1 MIQQNALLVDNDR
14 RFLDDL
20 SDILVMEGYRVRTAI
35 DGKEAISAI
44 HRNPP
49 DVLFTDLIIPKI
61 SGEQLIRYV
70 RDNPDFAQM
79 VIVVV
84 SGAILEYSGH
94 EQIAADYFITKSNI
108 HSFRQQILVLSKKI
122 RSHTVPD
129 RRSFGRTL
137 ITDQSLRSRKIVEDL
152 LNNRQHILQVLESLQ
167 AGLLVYDIDLRI
179 LSANRAAEVLLE
191 KPISL
196 ILGRLVEDQFEKDY
210 RTSLQKK
217 LEPGDEN
224 QEMFGQ
230 LTVHTQDKILDLN
243 ISPLNS
249 SQDGSWLG
257 GLVLMVDVTRLE
269 KLHGYLESAA
279 RVASMLLKRE
289 NAHEQVFSVLEIMGR
304 AAGASRSYWYQN
316 SRDSSGNVWMSLKA
330 EWNAEGISSRA
341 NLTDQGRISYG
352 AGFTRWYSE
361 LSADRIIAGAVND
374 FPEYERG
381 FLLSLG
387 VRSILI
393 MPLLMKD
400 HFEGFIGFDNC
411 FREVPWK
418 EPEIHL
424 MRMATDSLAKAFDY
438 EVSLIEKNK
447 LQDQL
452 LHSQRMKFMGE
463 ISAGLS
469 HNFRNLLAG
478 ILGNAEFIR
487 LKYKEVDEIQ
497 KYTSAI
503 INIARNGSDLISGLM
518 KFSRM
523 EPRGPKRI
531 FNLTD
536 MLQECYQIIS
546 TSFNKHIKIQN
557 KWPQLIAVEGDP
569 AELSQVFMNMF
580 TNARD
585 AMPEGGTLRMEA
597 REGDQQ
603 IIIRVSDTGCGMTE
617 EIARRVFDPFFTTKA
632 AGQGTGL
639 GLSTAYGIVHN
650 YGGDIQVFSQPGLGT
665 VFTVTLPCPILHE
678 PQSYLCEDILIP
690 GQGEKILIVDDEET
704 IFGVL
709 KDLLESN
716 GYIVSIATSG
726 QEAVTLYPNCRPDV
740 VLMDRNL
747 PVIDGVAAATKILEM
762 DPSAR
767 IIMASGY
774 EADGPDGIPPHLQNV
789 IKGYIVKP
797 FEIAELSKL
806 LAEVL
811 KP

>member
-14 RFLDDL
+14 KFLDIL
-20 SDILVMEGYRVRTAI
+20 GDILITEGYHVRTAR
-35 DGKEAISAI
+35 DGKEALSEI
-44 HRNPP
+44 HRDPP
-49 DVLFTDLIIPKI
+49 DVLFTDLIMPKI

-70 RDNPDFAQM
+70 RDNPAIAPM

-94 EQIAADYFITKSNI
+94 EQIPADYFITKSNI
-108 HSFRQQILVLSKKI
+108 HSFRQQILILSQKI
-122 RSHTVPD
+122 RSKTVPE
-129 RRSFGRTL
+129 SRTM
-137 ITDQSLRSRKIVEDL
+137 ITDQSLRSRKIVEEL
-152 LNNRQHILQVLESLQ
+152 LNNRHHILQVLENLQ
-167 AGLLVYDIDLRI
+167 AGLLVYDTDLRI
-179 LSANRAAEVLLE
+179 LSANPAAEVLLE

-196 ILGRLVEDQFEKDY
+196 ILGKFVEDQFEKDY
-210 RTSLQKK
+210 HPSLQIR

-224 QEMFGQ
+224 PEISGN

-243 ISPLNS
+243 ISYLKS
-249 SQDGSWLG
+249 SLDGSWQG

-269 KLHGYLESAA
+269 KLHVYLESAA

-289 NAHEQVFSVLEIMGR
+289 NAHDQVFSVLEIMGR

-330 EWNAEGISSRA
+330 EWCAEGVCSQAALSDLRQIYYSE
-341 NLTDQGRISYG
+341 
-352 AGFTRWYSE
+352 GFSRWYSE
-361 LSADRIIAGAVND
+361 LSADHIIAGTVKD
-374 FPEYERG
+374 FPETETR
-381 FLLSLG
+381 FLQTLG
-387 VRSILI
+387 IRSILI
-393 MPLLMKD
+393 IPLLMKG
-400 HFEGFIGFDNC
+400 HFEGFVGFDNC
-411 FREVPWK
+411 FKDVPWK
-418 EPEIHL
+418 EPEINL

-438 EVSLIEKNK
+438 EMSLTEKNK

-469 HNFRNLLAG
+469 HNFRNILAG
-478 ILGNAEFIR
+478 ILGNAELIR
-487 LKYKEVDEIQ
+487 LKYQDVADIQ
-497 KYTSAI
+497 KYTSGI

-531 FNLTD
+531 FNLADT
-536 MLQECYQIIS
+536 LQECCQIIS
-546 TSFNKHIKIQN
+546 TSFNKHIKILN
-557 KWPQLIAVEGDP
+557 RWPQLIALEGDP
-569 AELSQVFMNMF
+569 SELSQVFMNLF

-585 AMPEGGTLRMEA
+585 AMPDGGTLNIEA

-617 EIARRVFDPFFTTKA
+617 DTSRRVFDPFFTTKQ

-665 VFTVTLPCPILHE
+665 VFTVRLPCPMVLE
-678 PQSYLCEDILIP
+678 PQSQMHPSDDILVP
-690 GQGEKILIVDDEET
+690 GKGEKILLVDDEET

-709 KDLLESN
+709 KDLLENN
-716 GYIVSIATSG
+716 GYIVTIARSG
-726 QEAVTLYPNCRPDV
+726 QEAVDLYPASRPDV
-740 VLMDRNL
+740 VLMDRNM
-747 PVIDGVAAATKILEM
+747 PVLDGIAAASRILAV

-767 IIMASGY
+767 IIIASGY
-774 EADGPDGIPPHLQNV
+774 EAEGPDGVPQHLRKL

-797 FEIAELSKL
+797 FEIARLSKL

-811 KP
+811 KQ